1 MAAPKTKVSNVVIT
15 ALTFLLLEVASLFC
29 VRHTSL
35 ASDLFFARIGHSI
48 SGFFFGAA
56 TSVSDY
62 FSLRSQNEKLAAE
75 NAALLNRYFSD
86 PQTVDPTDPQTPAP
100 AVPHTF
106 LPAEIIGARTGS
118 NHNYFILNRGSKD
131 GLEVGDGVITA
142 CGVVGIVESVSR
154 NVSFVTSMQSFRMNV
169 SARIGHGGPVGPVFW
184 KSGNVARMENI
195 PLHYVTTKGDT
206 IYTSGYSA
214 IFPADIPLGVIVSSS
229 TQNGLSASLDLTLF
243 EDYSSLRYVM
253 VVKSDYFKE
262 IEEHEHRK

>member
-35 ASDLFFARIGHSI
+35 SCDLFFARIGHSI

-56 TSVSDY
+56 TSVTDY
-62 FSLRSQNEKLAAE
+62 FSLRSQNERLAAE
-75 NAALLNRYFSD
+75 NAALLSRYFAD
-86 PQTVDPTDPQTPAP
+86 PQAVDPADPQTPPP

-154 NVSFVTSMQSFRMNV
+154 NVCFVTSMQSFRMNV
-169 SARIGHGGPVGPVFW
+169 SARIGHDGPVGPVFW
-184 KSGNVARMENI
+184 KSGKVARMENI
-195 PLHYVTTKGDT
+195 PLHYAETKGDT
-206 IYTSGYSA
+206 VYTSGYSA
-214 IFPADIPLGVIVSSS
+214 IFPADIPIGVIESSS

-262 IEEHEHRK
+262 IKNHEQ